1 VRSKVKGLGSWNGL
15 RRADCPVVGEN
26 PTVDGAEAR
35 ADNRGSVLHNPT
47 VLGIS
52 LASLLSDTGHEM
64 ATAALPGFL
73 RSIGAPAAALG
84 AIEGI
89 ADGAM
94 SAAKVAGGIVAD
106 RPGVER
112 KAVASGGYAVVAL
125 GHASF
130 ALAHAWPVVAVSRAV
145 SWIAR
150 GGKNPSRDSLLA
162 GSVERADLGKAIG
175 LERGMD
181 SVGAVIGPLLAAPVL
196 LAVGY
201 RWLFAISLL
210 PGIGAAL
217 TVLLLVRET
226 PRIRAARPTLH
237 GSMRTLAATPG
248 PFRRLITGIGLFGL
262 GNFSS
267 TLLIL
272 RATILL
278 NRHGR
283 SAAHAAAIAVL
294 LYAGLNAANAL
305 AAYPAGAIAD
315 RVGRRPVIIAGI
327 VAFGT
332 ACSVFAFGSSS
343 IAVLAVLFVIVGA
356 STGMVETAQSAYAA
370 QLVEDHLRGRAF
382 GLLGLVEGIGDLVSS
397 VTVGVLFT
405 LSVPA
410 LAFAFGAVA
419 AGAGAVVL
427 LTPAGNAPVSRA
439 DHP

>member
-1 VRSKVKGLGSWNGL
+1 M
-15 RRADCPVVGEN
+15 
-26 PTVDGAEAR
+26 
-35 ADNRGSVLHNPT
+35 
-47 VLGIS
+47 LGIS
-52 LASLLSDTGHEM
+52 LGSLLSDTGHEM

-94 SAAKVAGGIVAD
+94 SGAKVAGGIVAD

-130 ALAHAWPVVAVSRAV
+130 AMANAWPVVAVSRSV

-150 GGKNPSRDSLLA
+150 GGKNPSRDSLLT
-162 GSVERADLGKAIG
+162 GSVDRADLGKAIG

-181 SVGAVIGPLLAAPVL
+181 SVGAVIGPLLAAPLL

-201 RWLFAISLL
+201 RWLFAISAL
-210 PGIGAAL
+210 PGLAAAL
-217 TVLLLVRET
+217 VVLLLVREG
-226 PRIRAARPTLH
+226 PRIRGMRPALR
-237 GSMRTLAATPG
+237 GSYRSLAATPG
-248 PFRRLITGIGLFGL
+248 PFRRLLAGVGLYGI

-283 SAAHAAAIAVL
+283 SPARTAAVAVL

-305 AAYPAGAIAD
+305 AAYPAGVIAD
-315 RVGRRPVIIAGI
+315 RTGRRPVIIIGI
-327 VAFGT
+327 VAFGG
-332 ACSVFAFGSSS
+332 ACVGFAFGSAS
-343 IAVLAVLFVIVGA
+343 IPLLAILFVVFGA
-356 STGMVETAQSAYAA
+356 STAMVETAQSAYAA
-370 QLVEDHLRGRAF
+370 ELVEEHLRGRAF

-397 VTVGVLFT
+397 VAVGVLFT
-405 LSVPA
+405 LAAPA
-410 LAFAFGAVA
+410 WAFAFAAVA
-419 AGAGAVVL
+419 AGAGAIVL
-427 LTPAGNAPVSRA
+427 AA
-439 DHP
+439 

>member
-1 VRSKVKGLGSWNGL
+1 VDP
-15 RRADCPVVGEN
+15 AGEPAELLAAN
-26 PTVDGAEAR
+26 PH
-35 ADNRGSVLHNPT
+35 SVLRNPT

-73 RSIGAPAAALG
+73 RTIGAPAAALG

-94 SAAKVAGGIVAD
+94 SAAKVAGGVVAD

-112 KAVASGGYAVVAL
+112 RVVASGGYLVVAL

-130 ALAHAWPVVAVSRAV
+130 ALANTWPVVAVSRAV

-162 GSVERADLGKAIG
+162 GSVDRAHLGKAIG

-217 TVLLLVRET
+217 AVLLLVRAG
-226 PRIRAARPTLH
+226 PRIMAARPTLH
-237 GSMRTLAATPG
+237 GSMRDLAADR
-248 PFRRLITGIGLFGL
+248 PFRRLLTGIGLFGM

-278 NRHGR
+278 NGDGR
-283 SAAHAAAIAVL
+283 SATQAAAIAVL
-294 LYAGLNAANAL
+294 LYAGLNAANAI

-315 RVGRRPVIIAGI
+315 RIGRRPIIVAGI
-327 VAFGT
+327 LAFGA
-332 ACSVFAFGSSS
+332 ACVVFALGSSN
-343 IAVLAVLFVIVGA
+343 IALLAVLFAMVGA

-370 QLVEDHLRGRAF
+370 QLVDDHLRGRAF

-405 LSVPA
+405 LSAPA
-410 LAFAFGAVA
+410 WAFAFGAAA
-419 AGAGAVVL
+419 AGTGALVL
-427 LTPAGNAPVSRA
+427 LAPQSRPSVS
-439 DHP
+439 

>member
-1 VRSKVKGLGSWNGL
+1 MARVVTTHRKARQTVGVRERIVNVAEGLAVGS
-15 RRADCPVVGEN
+15 
-26 PTVDGAEAR
+26 
-35 ADNRGSVLHNPT
+35 GSVLRNRT

-52 LASLLSDTGHEM
+52 LASLLSDAGHEM

-89 ADGAM
+89 ADGSM
-94 SAAKVAGGIVAD
+94 SAAKVAGGVVAD

-112 KAVASGGYAVVAL
+112 RAVASGGYAVVAL

-130 ALAHAWPVVAVSRAV
+130 ALANAWPAVAVSRAV

-162 GSVERADLGKAIG
+162 GSVDRADLGKAIG

-201 RWLFAISLL
+201 RWLFAVSLL
-210 PGIGAAL
+210 PGLGAAL
-217 TVLLLVRET
+217 AVLLLVRSA
-226 PRIRAARPTLH
+226 PRLAAARPVWQ
-237 GSMRTLAATPG
+237 GSMRTLVSAPG
-248 PFRRLITGIGLFGL
+248 PFRRLLAGIGLFGL

-272 RATILL
+272 RAAELL
-278 NRHGR
+278 SRHGR
-283 SAAHAAAIAVL
+283 SNVQAAAIAVL

-305 AAYPAGAIAD
+305 VAYPAGAIAD
-315 RVGRRPVIIAGI
+315 RVGRRPVIVAGI
-327 VAFGT
+327 FAFGA
-332 ACSVFAFGSSS
+332 ACTVFAFGSAN
-343 IAVLAVLFVIVGA
+343 IAVLAALFAVVGA

-370 QLVEDHLRGRAF
+370 ELVEDHLRGRAF

-397 VTVGVLFT
+397 VAVGVLFT
-405 LSVPA
+405 VSAPA
-410 LAFAFGAVA
+410 WAFAFGAA
-419 AGAGAVVL
+419 AATAGAIVMLAPDRRTQDPRIGAS
-427 LTPAGNAPVSRA
+427 TPAI
-439 DHP
+439 

>member
-1 VRSKVKGLGSWNGL
+1 MTDQRTHDPGSGS
-15 RRADCPVVGEN
+15 
-26 PTVDGAEAR
+26 TDGAAR
-35 ADNRGSVLHNPT
+35 SVWRNPT

-94 SAAKVAGGIVAD
+94 SAAKVAGGVVAD

-112 KAVASGGYAVVAL
+112 KAVTSGGYAVVAL

-130 ALAHAWPVVAVSRAV
+130 GLANAWPVVAVSRAV

-162 GSVERADLGKAIG
+162 GSVDRARLGKAIG
-175 LERGMD
+175 LERAMD
-181 SVGAVIGPLLAAPVL
+181 SVGAVIGPLLAAPLL

-201 RWLFAISLL
+201 RWLFAVSVL
-210 PGIGAAL
+210 PGLAAAL
-217 TVLLLVRET
+217 AVLILVRET
-226 PRIRAARPTLH
+226 SRVVTNKARLR

-248 PFRRLITGIGLFGL
+248 PFRRLLLGVGLFGL

-272 RATILL
+272 RATVLL

-283 SAAHAAAIAVL
+283 SNVRAAAIAVL

-305 AAYPAGAIAD
+305 AAYPAGVVAD
-315 RVGRRPVIIAGI
+315 RIGRRPVVVAGI
-327 VAFGT
+327 VAFGA
-332 ACSVFAFGSSS
+332 ACVGFAFGSANVA
-343 IAVLAVLFVIVGA
+343 ILACLFVVVGA
-356 STGMVETAQSAYAA
+356 SSGMVDTAQSAYAA
-370 QLVEDHLRGRAF
+370 ELVDDHLRGRAF
-382 GLLGLVEGIGDLVSS
+382 GLLGFVEGIGDLVSS
-397 VTVGVLFT
+397 VAVGVLFT
-405 LSVPA
+405 VSAPA
-410 LAFAFGAVA
+410 WAFAFGAAA

-427 LTPAGNAPVSRA
+427 LAPS
-439 DHP
+439 

>member
-1 VRSKVKGLGSWNGL
+1 MAEQVPVDDLEGGS
-15 RRADCPVVGEN
+15 
-26 PTVDGAEAR
+26 TAEP
-35 ADNRGSVLHNPT
+35 SVLRNPT

-94 SAAKVAGGIVAD
+94 SAAKVAGGVVAD

-112 KAVASGGYAVVAL
+112 KAVASGGYAVVAA

-130 ALAHAWPVVAVSRAV
+130 ALANVWPVVALSRAV
-145 SWIAR
+145 SWVAR

-162 GSVERADLGKAIG
+162 GSVDRAHLGKAIG

-181 SVGAVIGPLLAAPVL
+181 SVGAIIGPLLAAPVL

-201 RWLFAISLL
+201 RWLFALSIL
-210 PGIGAAL
+210 PGLGAAL
-217 TVLLLVRET
+217 AVLLLVHET
-226 PRIRAARPTLH
+226 PRIAAVRATLH
-237 GSMRTLAATPG
+237 GSMRSLLVTRG
-248 PFRRLITGIGLFGL
+248 PFRRLLAGIGLFGL

-272 RATILL
+272 RATVLL

-294 LYAGLNAANAL
+294 LYAGLNAANAV
-305 AAYPAGAIAD
+305 AAYPAGAVAD
-315 RVGRRPVIIAGI
+315 RVGRRPVVIAGI
-327 VAFGT
+327 VAFAA
-332 ACSVFAFGSSS
+332 ACVGFAFGSTS
-343 IAVLAVLFVIVGA
+343 IGVLAVLFVIVGA

-370 QLVEDHLRGRAF
+370 HLVDDHLRGRAF
-382 GLLGLVEGIGDLVSS
+382 GLVGLVEGVGDLVSS
-397 VTVGVLFT
+397 VVVGILFT
-405 LSVPA
+405 ISAPVW
-410 LAFAFGAVA
+410 AFAFGATAAA
-419 AGAGAVVL
+419 AGALVL
-427 LTPAGNAPVSRA
+427 VAPSQRTIQ
-439 DHP
+439 P